1 MLLPTVNYYH
11 KELHLRGCS
20 NPKSASG
27 SSVRNIKSSLF
38 LYFSKK
44 IPAQVIREIAKEPET
59 DAEIGNELHLP
70 EVNNNIAT
78 STTQIDQLDNSP
90 EDPEAIEKHSSKSK
104 EVVQDSKRNQEKCKS
119 KRWKWTPEMVDNFVK
134 CLSNIKFQYEQKG
147 LDFESG

>member
-1 MLLPTVNYYH
+1 M
-11 KELHLRGCS
+11 
-20 NPKSASG
+20 
-27 SSVRNIKSSLF
+27 
-38 LYFSKK
+38 YFSKK

-90 EDPEAIEKHSSKSK
+90 EDPEAIEKHCSKSK

-134 CLSNIKFQYEQKG
+134 CLSNIKFQYELKG